1 MKQKVSHEG
10 IFPVYDRYSKILILG
25 SIPSPKSREEGF
37 YYAHPQN
44 RFWKV
49 LSDIFNETFDTIE
62 DKKAFLLKYH
72 IALFDVI
79 KSCEIIGASD
89 ASISNIVVNDIK
101 AIIDNSHISKIFV
114 TGKKAQALYNK
125 YCLKQTDV
133 ECVYLPSTSPANC
146 AVKYDDLKKEYEQI
160 KEFLS

>member
-79 KSCEIIGASD
+79 KSCEI
-89 ASISNIVVNDIK
+89 
-101 AIIDNSHISKIFV
+101 
-114 TGKKAQALYNK
+114 
-125 YCLKQTDV
+125 
-133 ECVYLPSTSPANC
+133 
-146 AVKYDDLKKEYEQI
+146 
-160 KEFLS
+160 